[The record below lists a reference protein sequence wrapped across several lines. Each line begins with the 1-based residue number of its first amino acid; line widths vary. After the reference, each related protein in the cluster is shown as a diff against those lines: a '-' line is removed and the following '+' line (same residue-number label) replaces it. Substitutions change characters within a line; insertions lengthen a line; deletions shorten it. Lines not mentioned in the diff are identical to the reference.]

1 MVASRS
7 PSNAGTSSGR
17 DLTIS
22 VMLLLL
28 LLLVLSSLDIII
40 LDECQALLLSSSN
53 YYLRGRLPRSSHI
66 PTNRRRIL
74 LNSTAT
80 AEKATST
87 TKNQINPI
95 TETHEE
101 GSNNNIS
108 SSSSSSSEIHDHPET
123 TIETTTLGEEVGH
136 AFYQKLLELDTYI
149 QLYGHCRV
157 PKRYAPNPSLGNWV
171 NKQRQ
176 QYKKYMAIG
185 GCKGGGDH
193 SSDVKTSMNET
204 RIKALNQRN
213 FIWDATTTTTPS
225 PESSSSSTTT
235 SAYDD
240 TSWQRMYNQL
250 EQYYTI
256 HKHCNVPSTTSL
268 GQWAV
273 RQRFHY
279 RRKQL
284 TNNECRIQMLNK
296 LNFTWPTYSE
306 QVWELRIQQLR
317 EFASIYGHVC
327 VPRSYTAN
335 PSLGPWVATQRKYYN
350 IYLSQQQQRQE
361 QQQQQQHHG
370 SGVLAGERVGGGLD
384 SSKKIRM
391 TSRCPLTKE
400 RINQLDEMGFVWSY
414 WDYNFNKKVN
424 QKQQ

>member
-1 MVASRS
+1 MVASSSRTVTKMRERRPS
-7 PSNAGTSSGR
+7 PV
-17 DLTIS
+17 TIS

-28 LLLVLSSLDIII
+28 LLLVLLSSLDIII
-40 LDECQALLLSSSN
+40 LEECQALLLSRSN
-53 YYLRGRLPRSSHI
+53 HLRGRLPRSSHI
-66 PTNRRRIL
+66 PTNRRRRVL

-87 TKNQINPI
+87 TKNRINPI
-95 TETHEE
+95 TETREE
-101 GSNNNIS
+101 RSNDYIS
-108 SSSSSSSEIHDHPET
+108 SSSSNDEIRGNNPET
-123 TIETTTLGEEVGH
+123 TIETPILGVEEVGH
-136 AFYQKLLELDTYI
+136 AFYRKLSELDAYI
-149 QLYGHCRV
+149 QLHGHCRV

-176 QYKKYMAIG
+176 QYKKYMALG
-185 GCKGGGDH
+185 GVGKGGGDH
-193 SSDVKTSMNET
+193 GSDVKTSMNET

-213 FIWDATTTTTPS
+213 FIWDATTTTKPS
-225 PESSSSSTTT
+225 TPESTSTITT

-268 GQWAV
+268 GQWVV

-279 RRKQL
+279 RRKQQL
-284 TNNECRIQMLNK
+284 TNNNECRVRMLNE

-306 QVWELRIQQLR
+306 RIWELRIQQLR

-350 IYLSQQQQRQE
+350 IYLSHQ
-361 QQQQQQHHG
+361 QQQQQQHQQNG
-370 SGVLAGERVGGGLD
+370 SGVLGGGERVGGGLD
-384 SSKKIRM
+384 GSKKIRM

-414 WDYNFNKKVN
+414 WDYKF
-424 QKQQ
+424 QQEG

>member
-1 MVASRS
+1 
-7 PSNAGTSSGR
+7 
-17 DLTIS
+17 
-22 VMLLLL
+22 MLLLL

-40 LDECQALLLSSSN
+40 LEECQALLLSSSN
-53 YYLRGRLPRSSHI
+53 YLRGCLPRSSHI
-66 PTNRRRIL
+66 PTNRRRRIL

-95 TETHEE
+95 TETREE
-101 GSNNNIS
+101 RSNNDIS
-108 SSSSSSSEIHDHPET
+108 SSSSSSSNDEIRGNHPET

-136 AFYQKLLELDTYI
+136 AFYQKLLELDAYI

-176 QYKKYMAIG
+176 QYKKYMALG
-185 GCKGGGDH
+185 GGGKVGGGGDH

-225 PESSSSSTTT
+225 TPESSSSSSTTT
-235 SAYDD
+235 SSAYDD
-240 TSWQRMYNQL
+240 ISWQRMYNQL

-268 GQWAV
+268 GRWVV

-284 TNNECRIQMLNK
+284 TNNECRVRMLNE

-306 QVWELRIQQLR
+306 RIWELRIQQLR
-317 EFASIYGHVC
+317 EFASIHGHVC

-350 IYLSQQQQRQE
+350 KYLSQQQQQQQE
-361 QQQQQQHHG
+361 QQHQQNG
-370 SGVLAGERVGGGLD
+370 GGVLGGGERVGGGLD
-384 SSKKIRM
+384 SRFSIT
-391 TSRCPLTKE
+391 TSCPLTKE

-414 WDYNFNKKVN
+414 WDHNFNKKVN
-424 QKQQ
+424 QKQK